1 MKKETAYPVESPAL
15 LLDFLLSHVA
25 GQSRNSIKHLLSRGQ
40 VLVDN
45 VPQKQFDLPL
55 SPGQTVTVLPQAR
68 GAALPFPVLYEDGGL
83 LVIHKPAGLLS
94 VATDTQKSRTAY
106 RFTADYLR
114 ARDPRSRLFVVHRL
128 DRDTSGV
135 LLFAKDEG
143 LKNALQEDWNGLVK
157 KRGYWAV
164 AEGEALPDSGECRSR
179 LTESKAHRVYSSKG
193 DKGKEAVTRYTVLA
207 RRKGYSLLD
216 VELDTGRKNQIRAHL
231 AELGHPVAGDDKYG
245 ARTSPMGR
253 LGLHACELSLTD
265 PRSGKLLSFTTPP
278 PEGFRRMFP
287 RYFSSLSQ
295 IGGAPDD

>member
-1 MKKETAYPVESPAL
+1 MKRETAYPVENPAP
-15 LLDFLLSHVA
+15 LLDFLLSHVE
-25 GQSRNSIKHLLSRGQ
+25 GQSRNSVKHLLSRGQ

-45 VPQKQFDLPL
+45 IPQKQFDLPL
-55 SPGQTVTVLPQAR
+55 SPGQIVTVLPQAR

-83 LVIHKPAGLLS
+83 LIIHKPAGLLS

-106 RFTADYLR
+106 RLTADYLR

-135 LLFAKDEG
+135 LLFAKEEG
-143 LKNALQEDWNGLVK
+143 LKNALQEDWNRLVK

-164 AEGEALPDSGECRSR
+164 AEGEDLPDSGECRSR
-179 LTESKAHRVYSSKG
+179 LTESKAHRVYSAKG
-193 DKGKEAVTRYTVLA
+193 DEGKEAVTRYRVLA

-245 ARTSPMGR
+245 ARTDPMGR

-265 PRSGKLLSFTTPP
+265 PRTGKPLSFTAPP
-278 PEGFRRMFP
+278 PDGFRRMFP
-287 RYFSSLSQ
+287 RYFSSLS
-295 IGGAPDD
+295 